1 MPSETPAPH
10 TRTWI
15 VEDHCTVRELVVD
28 FIRRTPGFEVV
39 GSSGNAAPL
48 LETKPDI
55 DLVVLDLMLSLRS
68 GTDVI
73 AQVSKWPRP
82 PKVLVFSG
90 VTSPHTFAVCL
101 RYGIAGFVEK
111 SASLDEISKALHA
124 IRAGGTYF
132 SSGASSLLGAMASRN
147 LAVTSDAQ
155 QDRENDFILRIGRG
169 LTMKSIA
176 AELQISEQ
184 YAYRLRQS
192 LYQKWQVSS
201 DQELLI
207 RVIQAGL
214 ISVDAFTEEARPSA

>member
-1 MPSETPAPH
+1 MSLESSLPP

-15 VEDHCTVRELVVD
+15 IEDHATVRELVGD
-28 FIRRTPGFEVV
+28 FIRRLPGFELV
-39 GSSGNAAPL
+39 GSSGTAEQL
-48 LETKPDI
+48 LADRPAV
-55 DLVVLDLMLSLRS
+55 DLLVLDLMLAMRA

-73 AQVSKWPRP
+73 AQVSQWPRP

-111 SASLDEISKALHA
+111 SASLDEISKALQA

-132 SSGASSLLGAMASRN
+132 SAGASSLLGAMASRN
-147 LAVTSDAQ
+147 LAVPSESQ
-155 QDRENDFILRIGRG
+155 QDREHDFILLIGRG

-176 AELQISEQ
+176 AEMKISEQ

-192 LYQKWQVSS
+192 LYQKWAVSS

-214 ISVDAFTEEARPSA
+214 ISVDAFTESPRQNT